1 LPTPG
6 TRRGRGGS
14 DRFADLNPSDV
25 SFVILTKNEAA
36 NLSRV
41 FESIPAGSPV
51 LVIDA
56 ESEDQTQAL
65 ARARGAEVIVR
76 RWAGFVETRRFA
88 LAQVK
93 TPWTFMLDA
102 DESLDGELRAAIVET
117 EPGADTAGY
126 VMRRTTFF
134 SGRPIVGCGWGDE
147 APLRLFR
154 TDSARVVPRPAGGGE
169 ADVHEEWRVDGGIAR
184 LSGTLLH
191 DSYPSVAA
199 YWAKFDRYTSIE
211 ARGYKPGGVRPVLT
225 LLTAVVR
232 LPWLFFVK
240 RGYLDGWRG
249 AVIATGSAFY
259 PVAVLWKAARR

>member
-1 LPTPG
+1 
-6 TRRGRGGS
+6 
-14 DRFADLNPSDV
+14 
-25 SFVILTKNEAA
+25 
-36 NLSRV
+36 
-41 FESIPAGSPV
+41 V

-56 ESEDQTQAL
+56 ESVDQTEAL

-76 RWAGFVETRRFA
+76 SWAGFVETRRFA
-88 LAQVK
+88 LGQVR

-102 DESLDGELRAAIVET
+102 DETLDAELRGAIAAVVPEA
-117 EPGADTAGY
+117 GTAGY

-134 SGRPIVGCGWGDE
+134 TGRPIVGCGWGDE

-154 TDSARVVPRPAGGGE
+154 TAEARLVPHPAGGGQ
-169 ADVHEEWRVDGGIAR
+169 ADVHEEWQVDGAVER
-184 LSGTLLH
+184 LAGVLLH
-191 DSYPSVAA
+191 DSYPTVAA

-211 ARGYKPGGVRPVLT
+211 ASGLKPVGIRSVAT
-225 LLTAVVR
+225 LLKAVVR

-249 AVIATGSAFY
+249 AIIAAGSAFY